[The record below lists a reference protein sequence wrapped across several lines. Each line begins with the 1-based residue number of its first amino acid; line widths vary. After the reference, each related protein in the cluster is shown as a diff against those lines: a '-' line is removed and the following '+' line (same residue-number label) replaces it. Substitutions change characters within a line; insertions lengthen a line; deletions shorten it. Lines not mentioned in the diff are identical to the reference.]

1 MNLLLD
7 THIMLW
13 WLSDRSKLAT
23 ATKALFA
30 DPANRV
36 VVSVASIWE
45 AAIKA
50 SLGRLPFSN
59 AIVTL
64 LEADGIE
71 ILPVLAPHVLI
82 VATLPPIHKDPFD
95 RLLVAQ
101 AMHEGL
107 TLVTRDP
114 WVAAYPIATLRA

>member
-1 MNLLLD
+1 VSLILD

-13 WLSDRSKLAT
+13 WLGDRSKLAA
-23 ATKALFA
+23 ATRELFA

-50 SLGRLPFSN
+50 SLGRLTFSN
-59 AIVTL
+59 AIVPL

-71 ILPVLAPHVLI
+71 ILPILAAHALV
-82 VATLPPIHKDPFD
+82 VSTLPTLHKDPFD
-95 RLLVAQ
+95 RMLVAQ
-101 AMHEGL
+101 ALHEGL
-107 TLVTRDP
+107 TLLTRDP
-114 WVAAYPIATLRA
+114 WVLAYPVATFRA